1 MSDLPSPSKSP
12 TPATLQLASVIVANT
27 APLESVAPFMSQI
40 VFSPVAR
47 LCHRMSDLPS
57 PLKSPTP
64 AIPQLRSAIALMDVP
79 AESVAPFMSQ
89 MVFSPV
95 ALLRHRMSDLRSLL
109 KSLPTRR
116 LTSVFTETGAVHA
129 ELFPAA
135 SKALTR

>member
-1 MSDLPSPSKSP
+1 
-12 TPATLQLASVIVANT
+12 
-27 APLESVAPFMSQI
+27 
-40 VFSPVAR
+40 
-47 LCHRMSDLPS
+47 
-57 PLKSPTP
+57 
-64 AIPQLRSAIALMDVP
+64 MDMP

-95 ALLRHRMSDLRSLL
+95 AVLRHRMSDLRSLL